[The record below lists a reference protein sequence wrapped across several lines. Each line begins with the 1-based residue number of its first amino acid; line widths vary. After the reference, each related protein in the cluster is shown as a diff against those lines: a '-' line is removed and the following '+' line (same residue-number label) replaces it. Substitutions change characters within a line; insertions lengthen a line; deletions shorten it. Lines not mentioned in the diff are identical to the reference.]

1 MTTITVEVPHKMAKD
16 MWSTISLDRLMDY
29 MIDEGKY
36 GLFFDEIEE
45 DNLSTATQQMIIESE
60 QANVIFTS
68 VKDR

>member
-1 MTTITVEVPHKMAKD
+1 
-16 MWSTISLDRLMDY
+16 MDY